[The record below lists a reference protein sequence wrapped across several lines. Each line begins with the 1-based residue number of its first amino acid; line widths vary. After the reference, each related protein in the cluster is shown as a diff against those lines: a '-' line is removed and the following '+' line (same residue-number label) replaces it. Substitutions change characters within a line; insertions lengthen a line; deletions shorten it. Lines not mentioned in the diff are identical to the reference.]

1 MTPEQRKRAD
11 ALLLALHE
19 FVKDR
24 EHGLPV
30 YDPGQM
36 AQMREIVEDWLRT
49 TDEAAVVT
57 SGGHP

>member
-1 MTPEQRKRAD
+1 MTPEQRRRAD

-19 FVKDR
+19 FVKDC

-49 TDEAAVVT
+49 TDEAT
-57 SGGHP
+57 GPT